1 MDKHALLASIRL
13 SPIASIVT
21 DPRRPDNPIV
31 AANTAFERLTGYGE
45 AELLG
50 RNCRILAGPGTE
62 PVHSNALAHAIA
74 TATPHVVELTNYR
87 KNGSSF
93 RNAVMVAPVLDDNG
107 DVLFFLG
114 TQMEVGAL
122 AGGLARAQAASRIA
136 RLTHQQRAVLHLMA
150 RGLRSRQIGAELGLA
165 EKTVKMHRSALIRR
179 LGVATS
185 GEAMRLAIEADL

>member
-62 PVHSNALAHAIA
+62 PMHSNALAHAIA
-74 TATPHVVELTNYR
+74 TATPQVVELTNYR
-87 KNGSSF
+87 KDGSCF
-93 RNAVMVAPVLDDNG
+93 RNAVMVAPVLGDDG

-114 TQMEVGAL
+114 TQMEVGAS
-122 AGGLARAQAASRIA
+122 AHGLVQAHAARRIA
-136 RLTHQQRAVLHLMA
+136 CLTHQQRAVLHLMA

-165 EKTVKMHRSALIRR
+165 EKTIKMHRSALVRR
-179 LGVATS
+179 LGVSTS
-185 GEAMRLAIEADL
+185 GEAMRLAIEAGL